1 MGEKNGRKWWGLV
14 VEKIV
19 RKFEDYRRNEKEV
32 ISRSEVPLDMLLTLV
47 ERYHNEKEEKHLS
60 QEERERRD
68 MQKTGKEKLKQTERE
83 TQRDQLQW
91 LVKCFSIGEREKRE
105 RLQKVERGNFIQSKL
120 SQHDCSIITF
130 GCEF

>member
-1 MGEKNGRKWWGLV
+1 MV

-83 TQRDQLQW
+83 TQREQLQ
-91 LVKCFSIGEREKRE
+91 
-105 RLQKVERGNFIQSKL
+105 
-120 SQHDCSIITF
+120 
-130 GCEF
+130 

>member
-105 RLQKVERGNFIQSKL
+105 RLQKVERGNFIQSNC
-120 SQHDCSIITF
+120 HNMIAP
-130 GCEF
+130 